1 MSYIYLKLCSL
12 SFIILLGVFQD
23 IRSFKIRNYTI
34 IIGLT
39 TGILF
44 SVKEVGL
51 KEIYIFLIAMII
63 PVIILFPLFL
73 FKVLGAGDIKLFS
86 VVGCYLGIST
96 VIQVIIISFFTGAIL
111 STFYIIRTKSLYK
124 RISHFKEYIS
134 KIKEEYRESLT
145 ASKISITN
153 LKIIPY
159 YQKEEDKAEGVIHF
173 SIAIFLAYII
183 MLIFHYFKSY

>member
-1 MSYIYLKLCSL
+1 MYIL

-23 IRSFKIRNYTI
+23 IKSFKIRNYTI
-34 IIGLT
+34 LIGLT

-44 SVKEVGL
+44 NLNEVGL

-96 VIQVIIISFFTGAIL
+96 VIQVIIISFFAGAIL
-111 STFYIIRTKSLYK
+111 SVLYIIKTKSLYK
-124 RISHFKEYIS
+124 RISHFKKYIS
-134 KIKEEYRESLT
+134 KAKKEYRESLT
-145 ASKISITN
+145 VGKASTNN

-159 YQKEEDKAEGVIHF
+159 YQKEEDKTEGVIHF
-173 SIAIFLAYII
+173 SIAIFIAYITI
-183 MLIFHYFKSY
+183 LISHYF